1 MKTPLILIID
11 HDDDN
16 DDDDDDDDDNNDD
29 DDDDDEDEDGE
40 KQFLAGYQM
49 ALAAEWANRVPT
61 IVLQIHCNED
71 DNDNDGDDD
80 DDDDDIVSSTFQ
92 KEWSKQMKIMRILGW

>member
-16 DDDDDDDDDNNDD
+16 DHDDHDDDDDDNDD

-61 IVLQIHCNED
+61 CTIDTLQ
-71 DNDNDGDDD
+71 
-80 DDDDDIVSSTFQ
+80 
-92 KEWSKQMKIMRILGW
+92 